1 MRKTNANAEREGARH
16 RQRGRQQATT
26 HDETQAVRE
35 AAGNHTPRAMARDS
49 GAQATTARQGGDIH
63 TQKGG
68 ATERG
73 RMQPQTQAKHR
84 RQRRHIR
91 SSQQG
96 QAQQPAISDTRLQD
110 ENSSA
115 AAARRAAIRAI
126 RTTGGGGRE
135 RALGYLTP
143 KQPIIQTRDSA
154 PSACAEGRAGGQAQD
169 RRLSRAAHTQ
179 RWARESDARARDGSA
194 RRRHIGGRSY
204 LSTRIYS
211 RRGGARTSHNASPR
225 IGLLDGTLVSRRTRG
240 LSRSKRIAAAI
251 TPCQGISRSRCDKR
265 LGLVL
270 SALGTRASDA
280 TVLPAQPGPAHG
292 GRVPWGRPIRRCDK
306 RAVSRLSRWANAH
319 QVRRL
324 MRL

>member
-1 MRKTNANAEREGARH
+1 MGTQEG
-16 RQRGRQQATT
+16 G
-26 HDETQAVRE
+26 V
-35 AAGNHTPRAMARDS
+35 
-49 GAQATTARQGGDIH
+49 
-63 TQKGG
+63 
-68 ATERG
+68 TERG
-73 RMQPQTQAKHR
+73 RMRPQTQAKHR
-84 RQRRHIR
+84 QQRRHIR

-96 QAQQPAISDTRLQD
+96 QAQQPAISDARLQD
-110 ENSSA
+110 GSSD

-126 RTTGGGGRE
+126 RMTGGGGCDEGLRHHF
-135 RALGYLTP
+135 AP
-143 KQPIIQTRDSA
+143 KQPDIQTRDST
-154 PSACAEGRAGGQAQD
+154 PSACAEGRAGGQAKD

-194 RRRHIGGRSY
+194 RRQHLGGRSY

-225 IGLLDGTLVSRRTRG
+225 IGLLDGTLASRRTRG

-280 TVLPAQPGPAHG
+280 TVLPAQPGPAYG